1 MGSSW
6 TGPGKRLQP
15 DGNSTIA
22 LLRRLRPSVAMQG
35 RVQNDA
41 SQPVGCGETRADVAP
56 WHPNSSQ
63 YRPCSQPRRVKGSA
77 QASRSQ
83 VTLPA
88 LLHSQPAISC
98 CQGGQSRVSRAG
110 QGEARPPSHEDHLPP
125 LQLQGPPT
133 NSPRASWSE
142 GSWPAVQV
150 ESHSGPSR
158 AISWGAVSHDR
169 G

>member
-98 CQGGQSRVSRAG
+98 CQGGRVDKAG
-110 QGEARPPSHEDHLPP
+110 SVGLAREKQDHQVMRTICLLFSFRVHP
-125 LQLQGPPT
+125 QIHQGPPGRKGRGLLSRW
-133 NSPRASWSE
+133 SPTQA
-142 GSWPAVQV
+142 PAEPSAGVQ
-150 ESHSGPSR
+150 
-158 AISWGAVSHDR
+158 
-169 G
+169 